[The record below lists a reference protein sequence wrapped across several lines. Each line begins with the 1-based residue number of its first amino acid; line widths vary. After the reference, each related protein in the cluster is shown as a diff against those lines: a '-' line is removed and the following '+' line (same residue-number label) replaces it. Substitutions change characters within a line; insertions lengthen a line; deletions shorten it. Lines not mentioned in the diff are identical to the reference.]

1 LYREIKKKK
10 LILNNRKPYRKEV
23 ARFIHELNTIDLIH
37 SSIRLDGNNLSR
49 NNVERIVKGEFVIEA
64 SVSDHAVISNYSDT
78 IKLLYDMNEMDVYLN
93 EKYLFKIYSAL
104 TKPDIVEYRKS
115 NPVLRMIGYNPPHF
129 KEIEEQME
137 ILFNWLYKDL
147 YLINPIEKAAYLHNK
162 LIEIYPFETAS
173 EAVARMA
180 AQYLLISKGYPPILW
195 NISEQE
201 YFDAISLYIKTED
214 VQPIYDVLERGIY
227 NKLEIMMQLTAE

>member
-1 LYREIKKKK
+1 
-10 LILNNRKPYRKEV
+10 
-23 ARFIHELNTIDLIH
+23 
-37 SSIRLDGNNLSR
+37 
-49 NNVERIVKGEFVIEA
+49 
-64 SVSDHAVISNYSDT
+64 
-78 IKLLYDMNEMDVYLN
+78 MNEMDVYLN